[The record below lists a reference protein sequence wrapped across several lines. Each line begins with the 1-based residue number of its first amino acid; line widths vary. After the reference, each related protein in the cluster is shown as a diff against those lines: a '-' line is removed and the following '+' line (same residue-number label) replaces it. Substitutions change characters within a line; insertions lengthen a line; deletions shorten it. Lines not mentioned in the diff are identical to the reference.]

1 MALDTFANLKTA
13 IATLLNRDD
22 LTTAIPDFITMAEA
36 DMARKVR
43 HWRMETNNQAF
54 TIDGRFEDL
63 PDDWLETVRFSLST
77 DPAQELELLS
87 LPMMQSYRYQDSAL
101 GKPRYYAHVGGQFE
115 FYPVPDDA
123 YTGELV
129 YLAKAPALS
138 DSNTSN
144 WILAAYPD
152 AYLYGAALHSAP
164 FLRDD
169 ERIVIWAEFY
179 RNAIDRMNE
188 DSNRAKW
195 SGTGLRIRVR

>member
-1 MALDTFANLKTA
+1 MALDTYANLKTA

-22 LTTAIPDFITMAEA
+22 MASAIGDFITMAEA

-54 TIDGRFEDL
+54 TIDGRFEDV
-63 PDDWLETVRFSLST
+63 PTDWLETVRLSLST
-77 DPAQELELLS
+77 DPEQRLELVAI
-87 LPMMQSYRYQDSAL
+87 PVMQRYRRASAL
-101 GKPRYYAHVGGQFE
+101 GKPRFYAHVGGQFE

-123 YTGELV
+123 YTAELV
-129 YLAKAPALS
+129 YMAKAPALS
-138 DSNTSN
+138 DSTTSN
-144 WILAAYPD
+144 WILDAYPD

-164 FLRDD
+164 YLRDD

-188 DSNRAKW
+188 SSDRAKW